1 LFIPDQANTTGSGTD
16 LNCAN
21 DPIGCWVPSWGVV
34 DVNWTTS
41 VFPDN
46 IPWDYAFYVV
56 DDIGAHA
63 QGLRTTS
70 DVLDDAVDGGLPI
83 SFLSPYVDDGETT
96 YDYTHALGYSYS
108 DDPNFMYCAE
118 DMTTEGAD
126 NWWLPS
132 CRLSGG
138 SSGGPWI
145 QPMNTNSGSGPVM
158 SVNSWGYANSPGM
171 AGPKLVGT
179 SAECVYSTALDSA
192 PASTTDGDAAG
203 IAVNCGE
210 L

>member
-1 LFIPDQANTTGSGTD
+1 
-16 LNCAN
+16 
-21 DPIGCWVPSWGVV
+21 VV

-56 DDIGAHA
+56 DDSGAHA
-63 QGLRTTS
+63 QGFTPN
-70 DVLDDAVDGGLPI
+70 VDDALDVAAGGLPI
-83 SFLSPYVDDGETT
+83 SFEPPNFDDGAPGETT
-96 YDYTHALGYSYS
+96 VDYTHALGYSYS

-132 CRLSGG
+132 CWLSGG

-145 QPMNTNSGSGPVM
+145 QPMDTGSGSGPVM

-179 SAECVYSTALDSA
+179 SAECVYWRALDSA
-192 PASTTDGDAAG
+192 PASTTDGDAG
-203 IAVNCGE
+203 IAVSCD
-210 L
+210 